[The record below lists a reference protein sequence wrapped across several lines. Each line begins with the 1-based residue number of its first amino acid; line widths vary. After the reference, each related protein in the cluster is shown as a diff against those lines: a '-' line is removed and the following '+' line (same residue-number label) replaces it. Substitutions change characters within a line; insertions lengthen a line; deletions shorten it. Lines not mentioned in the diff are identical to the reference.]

1 MPLPGLGSYTLEVSK
16 EGYMFQSVSYEQEE
30 GQALNRSP
38 FKAIAMDKIE
48 EGQGLDLNAIRFQ
61 YGSATLE
68 STYQGDLERL
78 HAWLLENPGL
88 EITIIGHTDSIGSVP
103 YNMQLSLDRAESVK
117 GFMVERGIDEGR
129 MTTDGK
135 GPLLPIDSNRT
146 EEGRARNRR
155 VQVVVIR

>member
-1 MPLPGLGSYTLEVSK
+1 
-16 EGYMFQSVSYEQEE
+16 
-30 GQALNRSP
+30 
-38 FKAIAMDKIE
+38 MDKIE

-88 EITIIGHTDSIGSVP
+88 EIEIIGHTDSIGSVP

-117 GFMVERGIDEGR
+117 GFMVERGIDGGR
-129 MTTDGK
+129 MSTDGK
-135 GPLLPIDSNRT
+135 GPLLPIDTNRT